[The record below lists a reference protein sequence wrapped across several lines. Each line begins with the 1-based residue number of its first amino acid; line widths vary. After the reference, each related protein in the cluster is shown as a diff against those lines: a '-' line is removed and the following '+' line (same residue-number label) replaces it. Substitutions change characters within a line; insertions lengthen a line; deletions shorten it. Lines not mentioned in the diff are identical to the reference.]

1 MALQSYL
8 TNFGGFNNGNAI
20 AGGSQGVIVPEQWAL
35 EGNGVPPSFFQ
46 STVTVAATDNI
57 LSTYLI
63 AKNLPANAML
73 ASLLVEADSAIATA
87 TWDIGLYN
95 SLTGAVI
102 VKDCFAAA
110 QNWTAGSTKVAPFD
124 GLAALTHEQTK
135 QALWQVLGLV
145 LNTAAGCYDLVLQ
158 AHVAP
163 TGAGSI
169 TFRGLWTPP
178 G

>member
-1 MALQSYL
+1 MALQNYL
-8 TNFGGFNNGNAI
+8 TNFAGFNNGNAV

-35 EGNGVPPSFFQ
+35 EGNGVPPSYFQ
-46 STVTVAATDNI
+46 SSITVAATDLIN
-57 LSTYLI
+57 STYLI

-73 ASLLVEADSAIATA
+73 AQLFVEADSAIATA
-87 TWDIGLYN
+87 TWDIGIYDP
-95 SLTGAVI
+95 LTGVAI
-102 VKDCFAAA
+102 LSQCYTAAA
-110 QNWTAGSTKVAPFD
+110 NWTAGSTKLVPFD

-135 QALWQVLGLV
+135 QAIWQVLGKT
-145 LNTAAGCYDLVLQ
+145 LNTTNGCYDLVAT

-163 TGAGSI
+163 TGAGTI